1 METGC
6 RTKPTRRSET
16 AILHRKMVEGE
27 RSEGVLDMAANTKQ
41 LLMTEISIS
50 GAFRTRIIKDM
61 LSILLTL
68 TLELE
73 FEK

>member
-1 METGC
+1 
-6 RTKPTRRSET
+6 
-16 AILHRKMVEGE
+16 MVEGE